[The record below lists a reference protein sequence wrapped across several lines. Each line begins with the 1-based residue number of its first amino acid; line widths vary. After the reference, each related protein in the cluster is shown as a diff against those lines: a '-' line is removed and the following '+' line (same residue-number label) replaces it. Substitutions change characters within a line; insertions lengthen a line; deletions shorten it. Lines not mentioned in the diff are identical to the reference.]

1 MEDASRDFDGF
12 LISVLMFPG
21 FIFPKSSLKCVLMI
35 QEPNFELIDVDQET
49 AQSTGSMLP
58 ENLLRKCA
66 ASRAARYGRL
76 LSKTFEEKKKIQV
89 ASLLF
94 THISTKC
101 WGLVQNIYGCLLI

>member
-76 LSKTFEEKKKIQV
+76 LSKTFEKKKK
-89 ASLLF
+89 SKLLHCCSR
-94 THISTKC
+94 TYQ
-101 WGLVQNIYGCLLI
+101 QNVGVWFKIYMTVC